1 MLMWSLFVFCPFAS
15 LVLAINK
22 YDLKE
27 SKKIVYLFLIL
38 FGLTFVLG
46 DKGYDSFEIAKE
58 LSNYPDISFRQF
70 LSSFGD
76 LYKNRNSMDIVQQCI
91 LFLVSRITLDH
102 RLLFGVFAAIF
113 GYFYLKSV
121 NAMYDEYRK
130 DRNINTL
137 FFFIF
142 FVFAL
147 NPISNINGFRF
158 WTASWV
164 FFWGTYN
171 VIQNKQ
177 MKYILVSL
185 LAILFH
191 FSFIFPCLL
200 LLAYLLLGN
209 RNTLYFILLIM
220 SFFLS
225 DIVLTIFPQIGDI
238 LGEGFASKISGYTS
252 ESRFTIVEESRIYA
266 QENFAWY
273 MILPGIVNFYYF
285 LFAIIYLYIKNKN
298 VLTKKMQDI
307 FSFTILL
314 VAGVNFVS
322 FVPSMGRFTI
332 LFYMFAVVF
341 IILNLSQIN
350 TPQIKLLTV
359 IGIVPFLLQLAVA
372 MRLGL
377 DVLNLWLFTLLPLPL
392 IFNDLSVY
400 QFFFK

>member
-1 MLMWSLFVFCPFAS
+1 
-15 LVLAINK
+15 
-22 YDLKE
+22 
-27 SKKIVYLFLIL
+27 
-38 FGLTFVLG
+38 
-46 DKGYDSFEIAKE
+46 
-58 LSNYPDISFRQF
+58 
-70 LSSFGD
+70 
-76 LYKNRNSMDIVQQCI
+76 
-91 LFLVSRITLDH
+91 
-102 RLLFGVFAAIF
+102 
-113 GYFYLKSV
+113 
-121 NAMYDEYRK
+121 
-130 DRNINTL
+130 
-137 FFFIF
+137 
-142 FVFAL
+142 
-147 NPISNINGFRF
+147 
-158 WTASWV
+158 
-164 FFWGTYN
+164 
-171 VIQNKQ
+171 
-177 MKYILVSL
+177 
-185 LAILFH
+185 
-191 FSFIFPCLL
+191 
-200 LLAYLLLGN
+200 
-209 RNTLYFILLIM
+209 
-220 SFFLS
+220 
-225 DIVLTIFPQIGDI
+225 
-238 LGEGFASKISGYTS
+238 
-252 ESRFTIVEESRIYA
+252 
-266 QENFAWY
+266 